1 LLDPFSGKLQGHLI
15 MSGFMESHTQWMSDQ
30 VNNAEVNGAAAT
42 TGNGEE
48 WHHDFDNVKEVGA
61 HDDEDHYDGEQN
73 VEDANTEEVPLT
85 SVVWDPH
92 LQELLLKSSYDPPLD
107 GNQSLSNWR

>member
-1 LLDPFSGKLQGHLI
+1 
-15 MSGFMESHTQWMSDQ
+15 MSDR

-48 WHHDFDNVKEVGA
+48 GHHDIDNDEEVGA

-73 VEDANTEEVPLT
+73 VEDADMGGGVANFSRVEPST
-85 SVVWDPH
+85 SRNPS
-92 LQELLLKSSYDPPLD
+92 KK
-107 GNQSLSNWR
+107 